1 MRRKFYRRLAD
12 GKAGGEKHRR
22 HTQHQ
27 AWQRQPWLA
36 RYATREGALRPAASP
51 RDNSDGALGLGAAR
65 RGGRWRAHA
74 GSSEQRGALFAY
86 TYAHIKSASVLLQ
99 AASRLQAR
107 PVNQTLGSATGSL
120 SRCIEQL
127 APPARASNR
136 TNIRDENEQKSGPPV
151 RANGLRTPDQASSR
165 QSQSAKSSVGTDSGR
180 RACTRG
186 VGRGGATCWVR
197 LPGGQRRRHH
207 PPTSC
212 SIARP
217 RRASCHAE
225 ASSSAGGR

>member
-51 RDNSDGALGLGAAR
+51 RDNSDGALGPGAAR
-65 RGGRWRAHA
+65 RGGRWRARA

-127 APPARASNR
+127 ALPPRAPQTEQTSGMR
-136 TNIRDENEQKSGPPV
+136 TSRSQDPRSG
-151 RANGLRTPDQASSR
+151 RTAYVAASGAPDQAS
-165 QSQSAKSSVGTDSGR
+165 
-180 RACTRG
+180 RG
-186 VGRGGATCWVR
+186 
-197 LPGGQRRRHH
+197 
-207 PPTSC
+207 
-212 SIARP
+212 
-217 RRASCHAE
+217 RASQQNRALGRTLGGVRARGASAAAE
-225 ASSSAGGR
+225 PRAGCACPAGSAGGTIPPPPAA